1 MTYDNPNEII
11 EKLFDSHLSKYQISL
26 QIQMRGNDFVFDCV
40 NLLYYKYWFPRLG
53 KKEKNNKSKKDDYTC
68 FQ

>member
-1 MTYDNPNEII
+1 MTYDNPDEII

-40 NLLYYKYWFPRLG
+40 NLLYYKY
-53 KKEKNNKSKKDDYTC
+53 
-68 FQ
+68 